1 MVFCVTARKLRS
13 CSLNAF
19 NSSLFTSIILSGKS
33 DEFTVRVSLYVCS
46 PLCRVLGHLHEWAL
60 NYSYYSLQH
69 CNLHVNSLIA
79 EKKSPSVKY
88 IQT

>member
-19 NSSLFTSIILSGKS
+19 RSRPFTSILLSGKS

-46 PLCRVLGHLHEWAL
+46 PVCRVLGHLHEWAL

-69 CNLHVNSLIA
+69 FNLHVNSLIV
-79 EKKSPSVKY
+79 KKSPTVKY